1 MAEMT
6 LTALKVA
13 PNKMELREFPIPEID
28 EDSALMKVEVAG
40 V

>member
-1 MAEMT
+1 VAETT
-6 LTALKVA
+6 LTSIKVA
-13 PNKMELREFPIPEID
+13 PNQMELREFPIPELD

>member
-1 MAEMT
+1 
-6 LTALKVA
+6 
-13 PNKMELREFPIPEID
+13 MELREFPIPELD